1 MKLNKRAVGDT
12 KELLACNYLKDEG
25 AVILERNFRCR
36 TGEIDIIAKDAKY
49 LCFIEVKYR
58 SGNSFGEPEEAVNF
72 KKRKHIC
79 KVSDFYLYSKYKSF
93 DLPVRYDVVAISQ
106 KDNIFTFKWIKNAFD
121 HI

>member
-1 MKLNKRAVGDT
+1 MNKREVGNT
-12 KELLACNYLKDEG
+12 KELLACKYLSQQGVK
-25 AVILERNFRCR
+25 ILERNFRCR
-36 TGEIDIIAKDAKY
+36 TGEIDIIAKDDKY

-58 SGNSFGEPEEAVNF
+58 SDDFFGEPQEAVNF
-72 KKRKHIC
+72 RKQKHIC

-106 KDNIFTFKWIKNAFD
+106 KDNIFTFKWIKNAFY

>member
-1 MKLNKRAVGDT
+1 MMNKRNLGTFYEDIAAGYINNHGG
-12 KELLACNYLKDEG
+12 K
-25 AVILERNFRCR
+25 VIKRNFRTR
-36 TGEIDIIAKDAKY
+36 QGEIDIIAKDGKY

-58 SGNSFGEPEEAVNF
+58 SDDFFGEPQEAVNF
-72 KKRKHIC
+72 RKQKHIC

-106 KDNIFTFKWIKNAFD
+106 KDNIFTFKWIKNAFY